1 MSRVLIGVDAGTS
14 NLKAAA
20 FDLNGD
26 QVEIAT
32 IENPVET
39 PQSGWQEQNMTTNW
53 KKTATVISE
62 VVEDLGDDHEIL
74 GIGITGQGD
83 GCWLIDEDGDPVRDA
98 ILWSDGRASEIV
110 DEWVDNGKADVI
122 REATGTDI
130 FPGVTLPIMQWLV
143 ENEPET
149 LEDADTVFYCKDW
162 LKFKLTGER
171 TMDYSDATLPFLD
184 IESREYSEE
193 VQELVDYDGVDDL
206 LPRLAPPTE
215 IIGEVTADAAV
226 ETGLPEGTPV
236 ISGAFDI
243 PASAIGSGAV
253 TPGESSSIVGT
264 TSLNQTVLTEP
275 PEELHGRGF
284 TLAVDEGFYLRSMA
298 SMAGTPNID
307 WSYENIANNRE
318 FADVEAEIEEI
329 PVGSEGL
336 LYHPYLSSS
345 GERHPFLK
353 TSARAQFIGLS
364 PEHDQKHMMR
374 AIYEGVALAMRDS
387 FEHIDVESDRVMI
400 SGGGSRS
407 AFWCQMFADC
417 LGAPIVLPEGD
428 ELGAK
433 GAALLTG
440 VALDEYEDLEAA
452 VERTVRH
459 TDRFE
464 PDPEKVPKYDEWY
477 EFYHDAYQAM
487 FDVWDD
493 RVETLSKLE
502 ATQSTTPTA
511 Q

>member
-20 FDLNGD
+20 FDLDGE
-26 QVEIAT
+26 QIEIAT

-39 PQSGWQEQNMTTNW
+39 PQTGWQEQNMTTNW

-62 VVEDLGDDHEIL
+62 VVEDIEDDHEIL

-110 DEWVDNGKADVI
+110 DEWVENGKADVI

-130 FPGVTLPIMQWLV
+130 FPGVALPIMQWLA
-143 ENEPET
+143 ENEPDT
-149 LEDADTVFYCKDW
+149 LDDADTVFFCKDW
-162 LKFKLTGER
+162 LKYKLTGER

-184 IESREYSEE
+184 VETLEYSEE
-193 VQELVDYDGVDDL
+193 VQELIDYDGVDDL

-215 IIGEVTADAAV
+215 IIGGVTGDAAV

-236 ISGAFDI
+236 ISSVFDI
-243 PASAIGSGAV
+243 AACAIGSGSV
-253 TPGESSSIVGT
+253 RPGESSSIVGT
-264 TSLNQTVLTEP
+264 TSLNQTVLAEP
-275 PEELHGRGF
+275 PEELLGRGF
-284 TLAVDEGFYLRSMA
+284 TLAVDEGFYLRAMA

-307 WSYENIANNRE
+307 WSYGNIANNRE
-318 FADVEAEIEEI
+318 FADVEEEIKEI
-329 PVGSEGL
+329 PVGSDGL

-345 GERHPFLK
+345 GERNPFLK

-364 PEHDQKHMMR
+364 PEHGQKHMMR

-387 FEHIDVESDRVMI
+387 FEHIQVESDRIMI
-400 SGGGSRS
+400 AGGGSRS

-417 LGAPIVLPEGD
+417 LDAPIVLPEGD

-440 VALDEYEDLEAA
+440 VALGEYDDLKAA
-452 VERTVRH
+452 VDRTVRT

-464 PDPEKVPKYDEWY
+464 PDPEKVPLYDEWY
-477 EFYHDAYQAM
+477 EFYHDSYQAM

-493 RVETLSKLE
+493 RVEALNRLGEKQNTTS
-502 ATQSTTPTA
+502 ATQ
-511 Q
+511 